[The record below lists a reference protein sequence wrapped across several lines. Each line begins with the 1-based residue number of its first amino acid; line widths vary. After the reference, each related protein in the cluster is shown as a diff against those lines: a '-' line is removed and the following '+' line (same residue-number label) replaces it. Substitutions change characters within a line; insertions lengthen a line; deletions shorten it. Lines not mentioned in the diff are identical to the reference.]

1 MMSRVLAI
9 DYGLKRC
16 GLAVTDPMRIIAS
29 PLAAV
34 TTPELKGF
42 LIRYIKS
49 ENVQECV
56 VGIPF
61 TANDHDTSFIVE
73 IRSFVEWMR
82 KEFPLLKI
90 SEFDEFGT
98 SAEASRA
105 LLSAG
110 VPRKKRQQKSN
121 IDVMSAVIILKKHL
135 EEYI

>member
-16 GLAVTDPMRIIAS
+16 GLAVTDPLRIIAS

-34 TTPELKGF
+34 TTSELKDF
-42 LIRYIKS
+42 LKRYITS
-49 ENVQECV
+49 ENVRECV
-56 VGIPF
+56 IGIPF

-110 VPRKKRQQKSN
+110 VPKKKRQQKSN

>member
-29 PLAAV
+29 PLSAV

-49 ENVQECV
+49 ENVKECV
-56 VGIPF
+56 IGIPF
-61 TANDHDTSFIVE
+61 TANDHDTSIIVE
-73 IRSFVEWMR
+73 IRSFIEWMR

-110 VPRKKRQQKSN
+110 VPKKKRQQKSN